1 MLLAVFSDSHGDTGR
16 MRAVI
21 EADNNL
27 LGLAFGG
34 EMVDK
39 HCVWSWGMHWRF
51 TPYLNFMETQMNSMD
66 GSANYMAKCSE
77 TDISYEAKWGIFTT
91 LKTGKH
97 MIWRVGY
104 DLSCLG
110 NLALANQNMD
120 IGETIHNNNY
130 NILQEFTLGCTL
142 VW

>member
-1 MLLAVFSDSHGDTGR
+1 
-16 MRAVI
+16 
-21 EADNNL
+21 
-27 LGLAFGG
+27 
-34 EMVDK
+34 
-39 HCVWSWGMHWRF
+39 
-51 TPYLNFMETQMNSMD
+51 
-66 GSANYMAKCSE
+66 
-77 TDISYEAKWGIFTT
+77 
-91 LKTGKH
+91 